1 MFITRKVFFYGL
13 LTIIPY
19 FLWRPEEAN
28 PSILQCFDASIILN
42 LLFLGCI
49 ASLACFLAWTWVIKK
64 LGAVVA
70 TNYVY
75 LNPIATIV
83 FAWWLLSEQITVYI
97 LFGTVLILVGMYL
110 ADRR

>member
-1 MFITRKVFFYGL
+1 M
-13 LTIIPY
+13 
-19 FLWRPEEAN
+19 
-28 PSILQCFDASIILN
+28 
-42 LLFLGCI
+42 
-49 ASLACFLAWTWVIKK
+49 
-64 LGAVVA
+64 VA